1 MSTVLWLIRHGETDW
16 NREGRWQGWRDVPLN
31 PTGLAQAEAMAERLA
46 RAGVVFGALYAS
58 PLRRA
63 LQTAHPTARRLGLEI
78 RIDERLR
85 EIHQGAFE
93 GLTHAEIAQRFAA
106 ELEAIRRAPA
116 LTSAPGGE
124 TVTQVA
130 ARVRAAADD
139 IAHQHE
145 GQTVLVFG
153 HGLSLAT
160 LYCQAHAI
168 PLEEAPRYIPA
179 NGDILVVEWNGA
191 SPSDSGE

>member
-1 MSTVLWLIRHGETDW
+1 MSAILWLIRHGETDW

-31 PTGLAQAEAMAERLA
+31 ATGLAQAEAMAERLA
-46 RAGVVFGALYAS
+46 GAGVAFGALYAS

-63 LQTAHPTARRLGLEI
+63 LQTAQPTAHRLGLEI

-116 LTSAPGGE
+116 LASAPGGE

-139 IAHQHE
+139 IARRHG

-153 HGLSLAT
+153 HGLALAT
-160 LYCQAHAI
+160 LYCQANAI
-168 PLEEAPRYIPA
+168 PLDEVARYIPT
-179 NGDILVVEWNGA
+179 NGDILMVEWNA
-191 SPSDSGE
+191 SPPPATP